1 MIEQTLSHLGW
12 SDKQVHVYLA
22 LLRLGPSPVRKLAL
36 AAGTNRGT
44 TYDIL
49 KSLRELGVVGMYN
62 KTAKQY
68 FVAEDPE
75 TLLRAH
81 AARMDELAQA
91 KGELQDALP
100 QLRSLHAHGGAKP
113 VALLFEGKDAVGTIL
128 RDVLERT
135 AQTADRTYYAYSA
148 PDVRS
153 QMYAAMPKFNEARVR
168 ADVRVRVI
176 GLDGSTG
183 LHGLDERR
191 VLKGNDKAFDTYT
204 FLYAGRVAYLTHDA
218 AGEIAGMIIDN
229 AGMYQTQR
237 FIFESLWDR
246 LTP

>member
-12 SDKQVHVYLA
+12 SEKQVHIYLA

-36 AAGTNRGT
+36 ASGINRGT

-49 KSLRELGVVGMYN
+49 KSLRALGVVGMYN
-62 KTAKQY
+62 KKTKQY
-68 FVAEDPE
+68 FVAEDPD

-81 AARMDELAQA
+81 AAHMEELAQA
-91 KGELQDALP
+91 KSELQDVLP
-100 QLRSLHAHGGAKP
+100 QLRSLYAHGGAKP
-113 VALLFEGKDAVGTIL
+113 VALLFEGPEAIGTIL

-176 GLDGSTG
+176 ALDASAG

-191 VLKGNDKAFDTYT
+191 VLRGSERVCNTYT
-204 FLYAGRVAYLTHDA
+204 FLYADRVAYLTHDA
-218 AGEIAGMIIDN
+218 SGEVVGMIIDN
-229 AGMYQTQR
+229 AGMYQTQC
-237 FIFESLWDR
+237 FIFASLWDR
-246 LTP
+246 LKP